1 MPIKNIK
8 DISKEN
14 NKNTIAVIGEGI
26 LLAFVISILM
36 IILYGILLAITPLS
50 EATLTTAVMIITM
63 ASIALSSV
71 YAAVKIESNGW
82 LNGMIIGFI
91 YMIILFFLGLLF
103 KTNDGFNK
111 YVLFRIFMGVVV
123 GMLSGIIGINLK

>member
-1 MPIKNIK
+1 MPVKNMK
-8 DISKEN
+8 DVSKEDS
-14 NKNTIAVIGEGI
+14 KNTIAAIGKGI
-26 LLAFVISILM
+26 LLAFIISILLLL
-36 IILYGILLAITPLS
+36 IYGILLAITPLS
-50 EATLTTAVMIITM
+50 EATLATAVMIITM
-63 ASIALSSV
+63 ASIAISSV
-71 YAAVKIESNGW
+71 YTAVKIESNGW

-103 KTNDGFNK
+103 RTNNGFDK